1 MNVMLRILTT
11 GWGTGREEARNV
23 MMLFYYC
30 RNDSHLLVLQDV
42 SSLTT
47 FFQTACGITPEEK
60 QLSVS
65 GKNWGEV
72 DLNGK

>member
-1 MNVMLRILTT
+1 MTFLCN
-11 GWGTGREEARNV
+11 AP
-23 MMLFYYC
+23 
-30 RNDSHLLVLQDV
+30 LLVLQDV
-42 SSLTT
+42 SSLSS

-72 DLNGK
+72 ELNG